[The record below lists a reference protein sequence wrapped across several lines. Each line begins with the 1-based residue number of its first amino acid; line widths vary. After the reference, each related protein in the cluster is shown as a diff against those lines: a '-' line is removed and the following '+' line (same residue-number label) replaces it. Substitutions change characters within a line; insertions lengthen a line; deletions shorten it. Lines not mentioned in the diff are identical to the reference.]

1 MKVYLLDEGGKI
13 VDSMYTDTKG
23 YFNFEKL
30 NPDRNYS
37 FKLSESKD
45 MNLALLDADNLVIE
59 EAVINDKGNFT
70 YKKLTYQ
77 VANFEALTLDD
88 TQLIENNRTQ
98 EIFGQVYQKL
108 PGDFKAG
115 MEVYVYNE
123 AGEVVGTACT
133 DTNGK
138 FSFKKLNPD
147 ENYYFTIEHH
157 LDDFQLIK
165 LDENENVLE
174 KTIKN
179 SNGRFKFRKLGVDE
193 HVILLEEEID
203 HHQVIYFDKKKVELD
218 EFTVYYRFDTV
229 QLNSDAKIK
238 MQRFSDLIR
247 GQPFKVE
254 VHSYTDKRGSTDY
267 NKKLSRQRT
276 ENVISY
282 LISTGLRQED
292 LIGNYYGELNPVVD
306 CETKRCTNSDHALN
320 RRTVVKLIKIE

>member
-13 VDSMYTDTKG
+13 VDSMYSDTKG

-37 FKLSESKD
+37 FKRSESKD

-123 AGEVVGTACT
+123 AGEVVDQEFIGRAREYVNLIASYQPDTARIQFKHASRYLVEPVLST
-133 DTNGK
+133 
-138 FSFKKLNPD
+138 FKKQMLQQELQII
-147 ENYYFTIEHH
+147 ENTRRTQLFFIDPTKTEIERIGY
-157 LDDFQLIK
+157 DRVIVTFRGSREK
-165 LDENENVLE
+165 LVA
-174 KTIKN
+174 
-179 SNGRFKFRKLGVDE
+179 G
-193 HVILLEEEID
+193 
-203 HHQVIYFDKKKVELD
+203 KKV
-218 EFTVYYRFDTV
+218 
-229 QLNSDAKIK
+229 
-238 MQRFSDLIR
+238 
-247 GQPFKVE
+247 PE
-254 VHSYTDKRGSTDY
+254 V
-267 NKKLSRQRT
+267 LSQFRVFLTTIPR
-276 ENVISY
+276 N
-282 LISTGLRQED
+282 
-292 LIGNYYGELNPVVD
+292 ELNPFGIVITNI
-306 CETKRCTNSDHALN
+306 ETTN
-320 RRTVVKLIKIE
+320 VVKE